1 MASQTRDMLQSKTR
15 RDKEGDESMKCS
27 NSPGHYMI
35 PRRRANKRLR
45 GATDTV
51 GSGEDLN
58 TSSATE
64 EEEETLAS
72 SHEDQQTD
80 KEPLSFLPPL
90 PHLSSLPSTVPP
102 PSDQAFLQ
110 AAAIFQQLRTEKSV
124 TKQRLHYGKKKTD
137 TTQPETGD
145 ETPQRQA
152 YHLAFNTLKCV
163 KSLIIVV

>member
-1 MASQTRDMLQSKTR
+1 MITSTADADGRVRQREKDLNVQRRELDKCFVSVSMA
-15 RDKEGDESMKCS
+15 DK
-27 NSPGHYMI
+27 
-35 PRRRANKRLR
+35 
-45 GATDTV
+45 V
-51 GSGEDLN
+51 GSGEDVN

-64 EEEETLAS
+64 EEEILAS

-124 TKQRLHYGKKKTD
+124 TKQRLHYGKKKKTD
-137 TTQPETGD
+137 TPQPETGD
-145 ETPQRQA
+145 ETPQRRA

-163 KSLIIVV
+163 KSLIIVVWKIEHLIQI